1 MTAKKRYKTL
11 SKGQDPISVLIGSE
25 PVITG
30 EDIEGQITNALNW
43 YRNTPAKMY
52 PKFIREYMDSQS
64 YSKEEIARAIKGP
77 KKAYEFFAAAVYGRM
92 VVRGVNLPESSEK
105 KLKESVQY
113 LLEKNPVKIEAE
125 APKVSVQDHIKE
137 KANRLIYALEA
148 EIDEFAT
155 ALKNGKK
162 HSYDLV
168 DWFKKNEVKAVQ
180 ADYIHKHFEPRLEQ
194 ITSAIDGSDK
204 DMKEAYSWLSKP
216 SLRKYADF
224 YGEIITLAKEQITVA
239 KTNRK
244 PRKKKE
250 KTPAQLVAKMIYA
263 KEFGELSIKSVNPEE
278 IVGASRVV
286 VYNTKKQTIAVYN
299 SSELSNGLSVKG
311 NKIINYDIKTSTMKK
326 VRDPKKSVQKF
337 LGGLRAINNAF
348 SEIKTKEKPVN
359 GKVNQ
364 DCLIVQAIT
373 K

>member
-30 EDIEGQITNALNW
+30 EDIEGQITTALNW
-43 YRNTPAKMY
+43 YRNAPAKMY

-64 YSKEEIARAIKGP
+64 YPKEEIARAIKGP
-77 KKAYEFFAAAVYGRM
+77 KKAYEFFAVAVYGRM
-92 VVRGVNLPESSEK
+92 VVRGVVLPESTER

-113 LLEKNPVKIEAE
+113 LLSKNPVKIEE

-137 KANRLIYALEA
+137 KANRLVFALEA
-148 EIDEFAT
+148 EIDEFAIS
-155 ALKNGKK
+155 LKNGKK
-162 HSYDLV
+162 YSYDLV
-168 DWFKKNEVKAVQ
+168 EWFKKNEVKAIQ
-180 ADYIHKHFEPRLEQ
+180 AEYIHKHFQPRLEQ
-194 ITSAIDGSDK
+194 ITSALDGSDK

-239 KTNRK
+239 KTTRK

-250 KTPAQLVAKMIYA
+250 KTPAQLVAKMVYI
-263 KEFGELSIKSVNPEE
+263 KEFTELSIKSVNPEE
-278 IVGASRVV
+278 IIGASRVV
-286 VYNTKKQTIAVYN
+286 VYNTKKQTISVYN

-311 NKIINYDIKTSTMKK
+311 NKIVNFDTKTSTTKK

-359 GKVNQ
+359 GKINQ

>member
-25 PVITG
+25 PQITG
-30 EDIEGQITNALNW
+30 EDIEGQISNALNW
-43 YRNTPAKMY
+43 YRNAPAKLY

-64 YSKEEIARAIKGP
+64 YSKEEIARAIRGP
-77 KKAYEFFAAAVYGRM
+77 KKAYEFFAVAVYGRM
-92 VVRGVNLPESSEK
+92 VVRGVVLPESAER
-105 KLKESVQY
+105 KLKESVDY
-113 LLEKNPVKIEAE
+113 LLSKNPVKTEVE
-125 APKVSVQDHIKE
+125 VPKVSVQDHIKE
-137 KANRLIYALEA
+137 KANRLIFALEA

-168 DWFKKNEVKAVQ
+168 EWFKKNEVKAVQ
-180 ADYIHKHFEPRLEQ
+180 AEYIHKHFEPRLEQ

-204 DMKEAYSWLSKP
+204 DMKEAYSWLTKP

-224 YGEIITLAKEQITVA
+224 YGEIITLAKEQVSVA

-250 KTPAQLVAKMIYA
+250 KTPAQLVSKMPYA
-263 KEFGELSIKSVNPEE
+263 AEFAELSIKSVNPEE

-311 NKIINYDIKTSTMKK
+311 NKIINFDIKTSTMKK

>member
-11 SKGQDPISVLIGSE
+11 PKGQDPISVLIGSE

-30 EDIEGQITNALNW
+30 EDIEGQISNALNW
-43 YRNTPAKMY
+43 YRNSPAKMY

-64 YSKEEIARAIKGP
+64 HSKEEIARAIRGP
-77 KKAYEFFAAAVYGRM
+77 KKAYEFFAVAVYGRM
-92 VVRGVNLPESSEK
+92 VVRGVVLPKSSEK

-113 LLEKNPVKIEAE
+113 LLEKNPVKIEE
-125 APKVSVQDHIKE
+125 ASKVSVQDHIKE
-137 KANRLIYALEA
+137 KANRLIFALEA
-148 EIDEFAT
+148 EIDNYAT
-155 ALKNGKK
+155 ALKSGKK
-162 HSYDLV
+162 HLYDLV
-168 DWFKKNEVKAVQ
+168 EWFKKNEVKAIQ
-180 ADYIHKHFEPRLEQ
+180 AEYIHKHFEPRLEQ
-194 ITSAIDGSDK
+194 ITSAIDGSDE

-250 KTPAQLVAKMIYA
+250 KTPAQLVTKMVYA
-263 KEFGELSIKSVNPEE
+263 KEFVELSIKSVNPEE
-278 IVGASRVV
+278 IIGASRVV
-286 VYNTKKQTIAVYN
+286 VYNIKKQTIAVYN
-299 SSELSNGLSVKG
+299 SSELSSGLSVVG
-311 NKIINYDIKTSTMKK
+311 TKIINYDIKTSTTKK

-364 DCLIVQAIT
+364 DCLIVQVIT